1 MQYLRYAFFSSV
13 ILLSGCAGSLLP
25 APEPA
30 PQQWLLEPI
39 AVTPANTSAS
49 TQNLA
54 KQPIYLSIE
63 RPQSSTPLRSTQMW
77 YRNQQHQLMPFSS
90 NEWAESLDVQL
101 QQGLS
106 LFFAQQA
113 WVSAS
118 LTDQPG
124 YKSAYRLG
132 LGLHEWY
139 LDAAQ
144 KELSIALQVNLFSA
158 QGVSLWQNTWQTKI
172 ALPNASVPAMVSA
185 SQEWLDKWASELNE
199 LLIQEFDKGF
209 E

>member
-30 PQQWLLEPI
+30 PQQWLLEPLKI
-39 AVTPANTSAS
+39 PAQELSLAS
-49 TQNLA
+49 NQL
-54 KQPIYLSIE
+54 IYLGIE

-185 SQEWLDKWASELNE
+185 SQEWLDNWALELNE